1 MGTSPPTAS
10 TKAKGRALP
19 GKTNDPVAKPQWAI
33 VFLPDPFCWNEQKK
47 VHRHVRANNNSTT
60 AKEKSRVAD
69 IVGAQPS

>member
-33 VFLPDPFCWNEQKK
+33 VFLPDPFWNEQKK